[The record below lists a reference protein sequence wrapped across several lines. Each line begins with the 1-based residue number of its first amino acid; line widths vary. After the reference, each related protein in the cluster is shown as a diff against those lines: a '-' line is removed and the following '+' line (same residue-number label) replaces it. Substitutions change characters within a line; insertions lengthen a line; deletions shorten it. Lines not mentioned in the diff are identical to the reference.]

1 MAVGR
6 GLILDLEDCRFL
18 QLNDKHFHF
27 LVVCDPVKD
36 VTDSLNDDDD
46 AIIEDVP
53 VHHAQQDGR

>member
-1 MAVGR
+1 MR
-6 GLILDLEDCRFL
+6 GLEDCRFL